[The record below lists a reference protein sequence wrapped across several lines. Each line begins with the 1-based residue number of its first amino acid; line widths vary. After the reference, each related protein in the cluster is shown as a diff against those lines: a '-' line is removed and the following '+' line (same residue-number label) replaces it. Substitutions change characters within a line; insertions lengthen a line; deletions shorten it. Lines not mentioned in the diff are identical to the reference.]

1 MLTPTELPID
11 KDLRSIKGNYLQY
24 ELSFALTHIMTVLPE
39 GFGVSLDTL
48 QALNPGAESADLCF
62 KLHLALVNLLAHAG
76 KDGHHFPARMQ
87 RGISFTHRPHT
98 LILQIM

>member
-1 MLTPTELPID
+1 MLAPTELPID
-11 KDLRSIKGNYLQY
+11 KDLLSIKDNYLQY

-39 GFGVSLDTL
+39 GFGVSLDIL

-76 KDGHHFPARMQ
+76 KDGHHLPAKTQ
-87 RGISFTHRPHT
+87 RGISFTHRLHT
-98 LILQIM
+98 LIRQII